1 MRVTFFAVVVVVL
14 HQEYGLAAF
23 VDQRLQEFRALLEP
37 IAHLRL
43 TRTLLRRLKLLDT
56 QLQQS
61 NIYTV
66 FLRHLT

>member
-1 MRVTFFAVVVVVL
+1 MRVTFFTVVVVVL

-23 VDQRLQEFRALLEP
+23 VDQRLQEFCALLEP
-37 IAHLRL
+37 VAHLRL

-61 NIYTV
+61 DIYTL